1 MARRTITQRLNHF
14 RSQLSQRLRSG
25 TSIILADRVN
35 LFVAPPVWSIAE
47 EALENWWSEVERLEA
62 EKGAKELRY
71 TEAMRPV
78 GHFTQPARGDLR
90 EIGCG
95 YAIYGKQHFFFCN
108 FDKGNTPNSTVLN
121 FGSSCVRDSDCA
133 WYTGFS
139 CIRDT
144 GLCTVNS
151 PRNGSAISR
160 LLGSRALILVLA
172 FLLL

>member
-108 FDKGNTPNSTVLN
+108 FDK
-121 FGSSCVRDSDCA
+121 SD
-133 WYTGFS
+133 F
-139 CIRDT
+139 
-144 GLCTVNS
+144 
-151 PRNGSAISR
+151 PP
-160 LLGSRALILVLA
+160 
-172 FLLL
+172 